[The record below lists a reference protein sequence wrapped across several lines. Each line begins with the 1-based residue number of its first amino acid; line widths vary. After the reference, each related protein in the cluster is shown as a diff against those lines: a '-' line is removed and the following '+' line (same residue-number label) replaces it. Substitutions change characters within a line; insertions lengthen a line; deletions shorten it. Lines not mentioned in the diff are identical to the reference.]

1 MLSLSKYSLFLR
13 SFLTILPAAQIEEE
27 EEEEN
32 KKTKKQLVWPLRS
45 DWATKQHEF
54 KDVNST
60 MCLSIV

>member
-27 EEEEN
+27 EEE
-32 KKTKKQLVWPLRS
+32 KKKQLVWPLRS

>member
-27 EEEEN
+27 EEE
-32 KKTKKQLVWPLRS
+32 KKKQKKQLVWPLRS